1 MRLAACSLLALAAL
15 AACAPKPP
23 AGPRGVYDPG
33 TARATSPQRPSAYS
47 DLGVPVV
54 EATGS
59 GEELAYVSNV
69 LADLQRRSF
78 ATEREHCGYLG
89 LDNQGQWMTSPIS
102 VGEEAACPLPRVPAG
117 MRVVA
122 SFHTHSTY
130 SPLYASEW
138 PTTQDVATDRA
149 SNIDGYIST
158 PGGRLWHVDTDTMTV
173 RQVCGRACLPP
184 DPNYNSAEDG
194 PLRPV
199 MTYAMLQQ
207 WERSIGGPF

>member
-1 MRLAACSLLALAAL
+1 MRLAAPSLLALAAL
-15 AACAPKPP
+15 AACATPIP
-23 AGPRGVYDPG
+23 GTRGVYDPG
-33 TARATSPQRPSAYS
+33 TARANAPAARGVS
-47 DLGVPVV
+47 DLGAPVV
-54 EATGS
+54 EATAS
-59 GEELAYVSNV
+59 GDELAFVSNV
-69 LADLQRRSF
+69 LADLQFRSF
-78 ATEREHCGYLG
+78 ANGREHCGYLG
-89 LDNQGQWMTSPIS
+89 VDAQGRWMTSPIS
-102 VGEEAACPLPRVPAG
+102 VGEEASCPLPSLPRG

-122 SFHTHSTY
+122 SLHTHSTY

-173 RQVCGRACLPP
+173 RQLCGPGCLPQ
-184 DPNYNSAEDG
+184 DPNYVSDEDG

-207 WERSIGGPF
+207 WERSIGGSF

>member
-1 MRLAACSLLALAAL
+1 MRLAALSLLALAAL
-15 AACAPKPP
+15 SACASPS
-23 AGPRGVYDPG
+23 GPRGPYDPG
-33 TARATSPQRPSAYS
+33 TARAVMQPRGYS
-47 DLGVPVV
+47 DLGAPVV
-54 EATGS
+54 EATAS
-59 GEELAYVSNV
+59 GDELAFVSQV
-69 LADLQRRSF
+69 LADLQFRSF

-89 LDNQGQWMTSPIS
+89 LDGQGRWMTSPIS
-102 VGEEAACPLPRVPAG
+102 VGEEAACPLPRVPGG

-173 RQVCGRACLPP
+173 RQVCGPGCLPQDP
-184 DPNYNSAEDG
+184 DYLSREDG

-207 WERSIGGPF
+207 WERSIGGGY